1 MGAGLG
7 EGASRSEA
15 GDLASPKHRS
25 STRAPAWTAG
35 TGELGP
41 ARVHRIVITGGPCAG
56 KTTAMSKLS
65 LRLTNMGFD
74 VFVVPELATLT
85 ITGGASPGSYSREEI
100 VGWETALLRAQMA
113 LEDCFEEIATKVSLP
128 QGTHAV
134 LLCDRGT
141 MDVLAYVG
149 KDAFDEVLEEN
160 GWTIPQLRD
169 QRYEAVV
176 HLVTAAIGAEAFY
189 TLENNKARMETTAE
203 ATSLDGK
210 LSRAWVGHN
219 NLHIIENAGGFE
231 EKMRRT
237 AAAVCESLGVP
248 GPRAKPHWW
257 IVEFKDT
264 SAGGGG
270 AQIPSE
276 LRGVIQ
282 RRFNVGVLEA
292 TGREEGMA
300 RVGVA
305 PRDDR
310 SSKTRAESSRKR
322 PRYEAFQSC
331 GRRLAL
337 VPCPG
342 PSSSTR
348 SGTWSTSSCGRRT
361 ARRAASPASR
371 SRGSRPTTTASAANA
386 SAASTASP
394 SEL

>member
-128 QGTHAV
+128 QGSHAV

-189 TLENNKARMETTAE
+189 TLENNKARMETTA
-203 ATSLDGK
+203 S
-210 LSRAWVGHN
+210 
-219 NLHIIENAGGFE
+219 
-231 EKMRRT
+231 
-237 AAAVCESLGVP
+237 
-248 GPRAKPHWW
+248 
-257 IVEFKDT
+257 
-264 SAGGGG
+264 
-270 AQIPSE
+270 
-276 LRGVIQ
+276 
-282 RRFNVGVLEA
+282 
-292 TGREEGMA
+292 
-300 RVGVA
+300 
-305 PRDDR
+305 
-310 SSKTRAESSRKR
+310 
-322 PRYEAFQSC
+322 
-331 GRRLAL
+331 
-337 VPCPG
+337 
-342 PSSSTR
+342 
-348 SGTWSTSSCGRRT
+348 
-361 ARRAASPASR
+361 
-371 SRGSRPTTTASAANA
+371 
-386 SAASTASP
+386 
-394 SEL
+394 